1 MSGDIVELLP
11 YRAAI
16 SVSSVNKLSKW
27 YQEVLGFQFSRR
39 MDFEAYGVY
48 IVILEKNGF
57 GLELIE
63 KAESKFKKERIPDLE
78 DVSLLRGFMKVGF
91 LVDNIDHVADSLK
104 EKGVKIVY
112 DVTDDP
118 EDDSSWMIIEDPDGN
133 IIQLFEVPK

>member
-1 MSGDIVELLP
+1 MELLP